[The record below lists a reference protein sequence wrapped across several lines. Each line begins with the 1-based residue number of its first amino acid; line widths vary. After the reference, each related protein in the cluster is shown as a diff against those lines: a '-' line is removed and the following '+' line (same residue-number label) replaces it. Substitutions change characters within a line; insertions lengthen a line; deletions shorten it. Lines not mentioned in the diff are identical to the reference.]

1 MYQLF
6 YYPGNASMAPHFLL
20 EELGVEYQL
29 MLVDRKTQAQK
40 SAEYLKLNPTGRIPT
55 LVDTQGG
62 SDLVVFESSAICLH
76 LLDKHPDSQLIP
88 DLEDPLRSKFY
99 QWLMYLNNTVQAEL
113 MIYFYPDK
121 HTLDASGAQAIA
133 SRQEQRL
140 TEMFVLLDSELAN
153 KKYLLGDQFTVC
165 DLFLFMLADWA
176 DGFSRAP
183 MSMKNLSRTLKL
195 VAQRPSIVQAYK
207 NEGRSLKLYQ

>member
-1 MYQLF
+1 MYKLF
-6 YYPGNASMAPHFLL
+6 YYPGNASMVPHFLL

-40 SAEYLKLNPTGRIPT
+40 SADYLKLNPTGRIPT

-88 DLEDPLRSKFY
+88 DLGDPMRSKFY

-140 TEMFVLLDSELAN
+140 TEMFVLLDTELAN

-183 MSMKNLSRTLKL
+183 MSMKNLSRNLKL